1 MKGVFLLILCTLP
14 FWGISQRAQIE
25 IVTPPANVPESIVL
39 DSSSVLFSFS
49 SNALMGEYGVETDG
63 EFIYVTQWHD
73 DSIAK
78 YNMTGTI
85 MDRFMIPGVG
95 KVRDMAYD
103 GQYYYGSPNKEFF
116 YVIDMDNKELIDIV
130 YTSFRIRGMAYD
142 PVEDVFWA
150 NEEWSA
156 RLYKIDK
163 QGFMLDSFLPANAS
177 LDYITGLAY
186 DDNNA
191 DGKYL
196 WGFSVDGSGA
206 MLVKYDLLAKAE
218 TEDVIDIS
226 GLVAGSAYAAGLF
239 IHETG
244 GDALPTLGGI
254 LQGQIIFGIDLNF
267 GNISVGIEDQSKQIN
282 LPVYPNPAR
291 DILIVD
297 TEELTDDVVSLC
309 IMNLA
314 GQSLIEYHQRINHN
328 RELSINVAG
337 LKAGMYV
344 ISMQDASGHLYNSR
358 FIKAD

>member
-1 MKGVFLLILCTLP
+1 MKGVFLVILCTLP
-14 FWGISQRAQIE
+14 FWGFSQRAHIE
-25 IVTPPANVPESIVL
+25 IVTPPANATESIVL
-39 DSSSVLFSFS
+39 DTSSVLFSFP
-49 SNALMGEYGVETDG
+49 SNALMGEYGAETDG
-63 EFIYVTQWHD
+63 EYIYVTQWHD
-73 DSIAK
+73 DSIAQ
-78 YNMTGTI
+78 YSMSGAI
-85 MDRFMIPGVG
+85 IDRFTIPGVG

-116 YVIDMDNKELIDIV
+116 YVIDMENRELIDIV
-130 YTSFRIRGMAYD
+130 STSFRIRGMAYD
-142 PVEDVFWA
+142 PSEDVFWA

-163 QGFMLDSFLPANAS
+163 QGYMLDSFLPADAS

-191 DGKYL
+191 EGKFL

-226 GLVAGSAYAAGLF
+226 GLVAGPAYAAGLF

-244 GDALPTLGGI
+244 GEALPTLGGVM
-254 LQGQIIFGIDLNF
+254 QGQIVFGIDLNF
-267 GNISVGIEDQSKQIN
+267 GNISVGIEEEYNQAS

-291 DILIVD
+291 DILIID
-297 TEELTDDVVSLC
+297 TEELEYDVMSLR
-309 IMNLA
+309 IANLA
-314 GQSLIEYHQRINHN
+314 GQIMIEHHQRIGSD

-337 LKAGMYV
+337 LKPGMYV
-344 ISMQDASGHLYNSR
+344 VSIRDASGQAYNSR
-358 FIKAD
+358 FIISD